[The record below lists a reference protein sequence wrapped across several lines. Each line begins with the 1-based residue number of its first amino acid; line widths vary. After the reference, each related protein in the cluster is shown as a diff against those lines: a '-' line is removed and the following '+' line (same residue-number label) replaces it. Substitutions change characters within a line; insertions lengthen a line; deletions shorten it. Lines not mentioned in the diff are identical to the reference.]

1 MAKVNVS
8 AWNQNNGI
16 LAEKEAE
23 TPGELLTEFS
33 LNPTEVAVEVTDAQG
48 EERKYT
54 AGLSLNAGDTVIIM
68 KSKNKSGR

>member
-48 EERKYT
+48 E
-54 AGLSLNAGDTVIIM
+54 
-68 KSKNKSGR
+68 